1 MDHAGKHNRNTE
13 ENKDN
18 TESKTCTLIN
28 ILKYTAVK
36 KKQLLKINWITKGNA
51 LPLLI

>member
-18 TESKTCTLIN
+18 TENKTCTLIN

-36 KKQLLKINWITKGNA
+36 TKKQNKNNCLK
-51 LPLLI
+51 